1 MTTALRD
8 IDLPGLR
15 RFRRGK
21 VRDTWDLDDR
31 LLMVASDRISAFDV
45 VLPDAVPDK
54 GRVLTQMSSFWF
66 ARTASIAPNHLLST
80 DVADLPDEI
89 EMYQEILR
97 DRFMLVRK
105 AERIDVE
112 CVVRGYLAGSG
123 WVEYQMS
130 GTVCGE
136 RLPAGLVESDRL
148 PEPIFTP
155 AAKADRGH
163 DENIT
168 YKRVE
173 QIVGQARAAQLR
185 TTSLALYRA
194 ADEYARERG
203 MIVADTKFEFGDVEG
218 ELIVVDEMLTPDSSR
233 FWDSAT
239 YEPGRPQDSF
249 DKQPLRD
256 WLERTGWNKTP
267 PGPPLPGEIIQEISA
282 RYRTAYARITGQE
295 LSDE

>member
-1 MTTALRD
+1 MTTALRE

-45 VLPDAVPDK
+45 ILPDAVPDK
-54 GRVLTQMSSFWF
+54 GRVLTQMSAFWF
-66 ARTASIAPNHLLST
+66 NHTADIARNHVISTA
-80 DVADLPDEI
+80 VEDLPEQL
-89 EMYQEILR
+89 EPFQEVLR

-123 WVEYQMS
+123 WVEYQQS

-136 RLPAGLVESDRL
+136 RLPERLVESDRL

-155 AAKADRGH
+155 AAKADHGH

-168 YKRVE
+168 YKRME
-173 QIVGQARAAQLR
+173 KIVGQQRAARLR
-185 TTSLALYRA
+185 ETSLALYRA
-194 ADEYARERG
+194 ADAYARERG
-203 MIVADTKFEFGDVEG
+203 MIVADTKFEFGMIDG
-218 ELIVVDEMLTPDSSR
+218 QLIVIDEMLTPDSSR
-233 FWDSAT
+233 FWDAAE

-256 WLERTGWNKTP
+256 WLVRSGWNKTP
-267 PGPPLPGEIIQEISA
+267 PGPPLPPEVIEATAA
-282 RYRTAYARITGQE
+282 RYRAAYARIIGQE
-295 LSDE
+295 LSDA